1 VSEVS
6 RPRLSATAR
15 RALTPWALLLTPVGL
30 VIALFVAPLAILLMI
45 SLQVG
50 PATETTYSISNYTDI
65 LGDETYRQVAWDTF
79 MIASI
84 AMAIQLAVALPF
96 AYLIAFKAGRWELPL
111 LLGIV
116 LADQLNPMIRIYA
129 WRMLLGREGVINSAL
144 TSLGVIDVP
153 IDALLFSKF
162 ATITVLATSSVTYTI
177 IPIYAAMKAIDA
189 NLLEAARDLG
199 AGWATQFRRVLIPLS
214 APGIFASIVLVY
226 IPLFTVFTVP
236 ELVGGPDSFMLGSAT
251 QSLILQTG
259 DFQEGAA
266 LSFLMLLFCGLVAA
280 LSYRLAKIGQAAT

>member
-1 VSEVS
+1 VKLRESQ
-6 RPRLSATAR
+6 R
-15 RALTPWALLLTPVGL
+15 RALTPWALLTTPVGL
-30 VIALFVAPLAILLMI
+30 VIGLFVAPLTILLLI
-45 SLQVG
+45 SLEVG
-50 PATETTYSISNYTDI
+50 PATQTTYSISNYTDI
-65 LGDETYRQVAWDTF
+65 LGDSTYRQVALDTF

-84 AMAIQLAVALPF
+84 AMVVQLAVALPF
-96 AYLIAFKAGRWELPL
+96 AYLMAFKAGRWELAM

-189 NLLEAARDLG
+189 NMLEAARDLG
-199 AGWATQFRRVLIPLS
+199 AGWVTQFRRVLIPLA
-214 APGIFASIVLVY
+214 APGIFASVILVY

-266 LSFLMLLFCGLVAA
+266 LSFLMLIFCGLVAA
-280 LSYRLAKIGQAAT
+280 LSYRLARMYQPAR